1 MELQFSDELYLCFR
15 DLVLARAGLHYPAH
29 KRADLLHGLGL
40 ALNAG
45 DYSSLAGLYT
55 EALSGGSAWDLILA
69 HLTIG
74 ETYFFRNGPQFDAL
88 RQQIIPDI
96 LRRRTDTHGLRV
108 WSAGCATGE
117 EPYSLAMTIGDLLPD
132 ATLWHA
138 SILATDINPQFLER
152 AGAALYSD
160 WSFRETPDDIRAR
173 FWIKE
178 QNRWRLRPEI
188 RRMVN
193 FARLNLAEPCY
204 PSIVNGTSAIDLLV
218 CRNVTIYFDQAT
230 TRQVV
235 DRFFKTLAPGGWLIV
250 GHSEPQAGV
259 YQQFEVHN
267 FPNTVVYR
275 KPLDAPMFTLDSWR
289 GIGPES
295 HCPPANARPRSTPA
309 LIDTRSAVRRT
320 PTGPLASINPIP
332 ATVRSGLSDQTIAA
346 PSNPPSQ
353 HSDTSELRLVGSA
366 QISVVIKLGRQCA
379 DRGNWLGAETY
390 CLQALAYD
398 SLCIEAHY
406 LLGQIHEHQ
415 GALDLALTAYRRTVY
430 LDRTF
435 VLGLIGIGNIWRQMG
450 RIRDAIRCY
459 ETALRQ
465 LALLPTTILV
475 SGAEGATVG
484 ELLALVNQQLR
495 AIGQV

>member
-1 MELQFSDELYLCFR
+1 MELQFGDELYRCFR
-15 DLVLARAGLHYPAH
+15 DLLLARAGLHYPAH
-29 KRADLLHGLGL
+29 KRADLLHGLSL
-40 ALNAG
+40 ALSAG
-45 DYSSLAGLYT
+45 GHASLAALYADA
-55 EALSGGSAWDLILA
+55 EASRSAWDLILA

-96 LRRRTDTHGLRV
+96 LRRRAGTHGLRV

-132 ATLWHA
+132 SALWHA
-138 SILATDINPQFLER
+138 SILATDINSQFLDR
-152 AGAALYSD
+152 AREALYGD
-160 WSFRETPDDIRAR
+160 WSFRETPDDIRTR

-188 RRMVN
+188 RHMVN

-204 PSIVNGTSAIDLLV
+204 PSIINGTVAIDLLV

-230 TRQVV
+230 TRRVV
-235 DRFFKTLAPGGWLIV
+235 ERFFNALAPGGWLIV

-275 KPLDAPMFTLDSWR
+275 KPINAPMFSFDSLR
-289 GIGPES
+289 GVGPEPDR
-295 HCPPANARPRSTPA
+295 PPASAQPWIAPA
-309 LIDTRSAVRRT
+309 LIDTRSAVHKA
-320 PTGPLASINPIP
+320 PIGPLDPTNPLP
-332 ATVRSGLSDQTIAA
+332 ATARSGSPDQPSTA
-346 PSNPPSQ
+346 PPTPLIR
-353 HSDTSELRLVGSA
+353 HRGTSELRLVRSA
-366 QISVVIKLGRQCA
+366 QISALITLGRQCA
-379 DRGNWLGAETY
+379 DRGDWPGAETH
-390 CLQALAYD
+390 CKQALAYD
-398 SLCIEAHY
+398 SLWIEAHY

-430 LDRTF
+430 LDRSF
-435 VLGLIGIGNIWRQMG
+435 VLGLISMGNIWRQMG
-450 RIRDAIRCY
+450 RIRDASRSY

-465 LALLPTTILV
+465 LALLPTTTLV
-475 SGAEGATVG
+475 LGAEGATVG
-484 ELLALVNQQLR
+484 ELVDLVNQQLL
-495 AIGQV
+495 AIG